1 MDIKIQ
7 FLGRLWV
14 SIGRERGGGD
24 GGLPKMKKIVNRENV
39 FLKCLGKD
47 RQSIKT
53 LLR

>member
-1 MDIKIQ
+1 VDIKIQ

-14 SIGRERGGGD
+14 SIGRERGGD

-39 FLKCLGKD
+39 FLKCLAKD